1 MKIGIE
7 IEFYSPKNITDTV
20 AVLRRKVRSL
30 SISDSSS
37 TDWKIVSDGSLAII
51 DNFHGMELV
60 TPVLDTSKAAHLRM
74 VRKVCAVLQE
84 MGCTVNS
91 SCGLHVHVDG
101 NDLSVEQ
108 IKTIFHRYTK
118 FESTIDLMVPS
129 NRRGANVYYAKGGN
143 NIINN
148 VESCQTMNALMR
160 VLPVRSGI
168 PDRYFK
174 VNLWALERHG
184 TIEFR
189 QHSGSI
195 NADTI
200 LNWVEFLTSFVEA
213 SKTTP
218 VVATPTTR
226 RGRRPASTGMT
237 AGCQKVYDVFM
248 ASHRNG
254 GGTLFLNTIATLTRL
269 AVSSVKV
276 AISLLKTKHGV
287 IIKKKAAGQRGKEN
301 PMFVIENPEV
311 TPRLNPVR
319 STRSNANAPVIP
331 MDTVW
336 RGVNKTLKAYYVER
350 MLELNG
356 FVAPTNGL

>member
-1 MKIGIE
+1 MKIGLE

-20 AVLRRKVRSL
+20 AALCRKVRGL
-30 SISDSSS
+30 SIDYSS
-37 TDWKIVSDGSLAII
+37 TGWKIVRDGSLDEI

-60 TPVLDTSKAAHLRM
+60 SPVLDTSKAAHLRM
-74 VRKVCAVLQE
+74 VRKVCAALQA
-84 MGCTVNS
+84 MGSTVNNC
-91 SCGLHVHVDG
+91 CGLHVHVDG

-108 IKTIFHRYTK
+108 IKSIFHRYTK
-118 FESTIDLMVPS
+118 FESMIDLMVPS
-129 NRRGANVYYAKGGN
+129 NRRGEHVYYTKGGN
-143 NIINN
+143 NIIND

-160 VLPVRSGI
+160 VLP
-168 PDRYFK
+168 DRYFK
-174 VNLWALERHG
+174 VNLWALQRHG

-218 VVATPTTR
+218 VVASPTTR
-226 RGRRPASTGMT
+226 RGRRPTSSGMA

-248 ASHRNG
+248 ASYRNG
-254 GGTLFLNTIATLTRL
+254 GGTLFLNTIATRTGL

-276 AISLLKTKHGV
+276 AISMLKTKHGV
-287 IIKKKAAGQRGKEN
+287 IIRKALGQRGKEN
-301 PMFVIENPEV
+301 PRFVIVNPYV

-319 STRSNANAPVIP
+319 STRSNASAPVIP
-331 MDTVW
+331 VDTVW
-336 RGVNKTLKAYYVER
+336 RGVNKTLKSYYVER
-350 MLELNG
+350 MMELNG
-356 FVAPTNGL
+356 FGTLPTNAL